1 MIQGMLWIIGIY
13 GTSMIL
19 VHIAHLWKHR
29 RHLPQDRTYLDRTT
43 HQGHGAS
50 KPFRNT
56 SERLPNKQKPVHSN
70 SYKTHEAHESDPVL
84 QTHLEEVTLNTKNS
98 YAAQQPLHI
107 QQYVLVSNDNQ
118 LQIEWYIRSILFFS
132 WVKGKSIH
140 ITVVDEESTDDTLK
154 IIEKLALHY
163 SVDISVLNATRDY
176 RAYMELL
183 TEGNAVIFTLN
194 KCEDHRSIPLFQ

>member
-29 RHLPQDRTYLDRTT
+29 KQRQQDRAT
-43 HQGHGAS
+43 HPHS
-50 KPFRNT
+50 T
-56 SERLPNKQKPVHSN
+56 SERLPNKDKPVHSK
-70 SYKTHEAHESDPVL
+70 SHEAHEVFPDI
-84 QTHLEEVTLNTKNS
+84 KKS